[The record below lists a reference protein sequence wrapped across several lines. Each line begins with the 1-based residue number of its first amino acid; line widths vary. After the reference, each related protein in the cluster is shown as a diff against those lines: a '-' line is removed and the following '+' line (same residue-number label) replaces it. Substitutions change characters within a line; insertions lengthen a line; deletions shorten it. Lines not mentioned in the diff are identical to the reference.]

1 MANIKFSAFTTETDP
16 TQIDF
21 LAGYQG
27 TTMKKIAPSNISG
40 SYPFLIDTASLY
52 SGFVPSGLSG
62 SPQENTILG
71 IDAGSSLTT
80 GTSHTLI
87 GNRAG
92 ENLTVEFG
100 TTAVGFKAGL
110 NQNAE
115 SFNTY
120 IGYQS
125 GRDHTG
131 AQSVFVSGNNRIF
144 NSGQT
149 SNGVTAVGYSAHDTN
164 AGNFSTAIGY
174 TAGRSATGDSGT
186 YVGRGAGNNNTAASH
201 VSIGHDAGYSNT
213 SGANNTNI
221 GYQAGYDN
229 TTNGSRTIIGYEAG
243 EHNTGAN
250 NTFLG
255 YHAGTGVAG
264 SSTADRTTVIGSEA
278 GEALTTGLV
287 STFIGYQAG
296 KAMTVGT
303 GNVAIGSE
311 ALKTEDSRSFST
323 ACGSSALQDQNA
335 AANAY
340 NAAFGYQA
348 GATITTGIKNTI
360 VGGIAANDNSLLTG
374 SNNIVIGY
382 DSAPSADNVDNEI
395 TLGDANITALRIPGL
410 QSGASDGDVLTFS
423 SGTGVITLQAAGGG
437 GGGATSLNGLSDVLI
452 DGTSNYFVN
461 IPAGLSGNPVDN
473 LVIGDT
479 AGDALTTGFSNV
491 LLGHDAGLALTTG
504 DGNINIG
511 TEAGKTNATSDGQI
525 NIGFEAGSVCTNSGD
540 VHIGYNAG
548 KNSNPLIAGRSN
560 VAIGKNALLGV
571 AATTNSY
578 ASVAIGEDALKDLT
592 TGDRI
597 IGLGYQAGQG
607 HTSNGDAIYIGYN
620 AGGQLNAS
628 NTVIIG
634 NGAVDSLV
642 GAWNQHTVVG
652 KDACAAT
659 SSGSGQVAFGY
670 QALISQTS
678 GNKNSAFGFECLE
691 SLTTSGD
698 NAAFGYEAGDKVTGA
713 QNTLFGSQ
721 AGSSGTND
729 LTSGDNNT
737 LIGYN
742 AEASAATVSNE
753 ITLGNSSIA
762 TLRCQVTSI
771 TALSDKRDKENIQP
785 STYGLDLINK
795 LKPVTFDWNTRDG
808 AKVGVKDLGFIAQ
821 DLQEVDNEN
830 LKLVYDNNPEKLEA
844 SYGRLVPVLV
854 KAIQE
859 LKAEIELLK
868 SK

>member
-1 MANIKFSAFTTETDP
+1 MANIKFSAFTTETDD

-27 TTMKKIAPSNISG
+27 TTMKKIAPANLSG
-40 SYPFLIDTASLY
+40 SYPFLIETDSLY

-62 SPQENTILG
+62 TPQGNTVLG
-71 IDAGSSLTT
+71 IDAGNALTVGTNNTIIGNDAGKIITNGGSNVFIGFEAALNSSTN
-80 GTSHTLI
+80 TSDMVVIGQKAFENGSGGSNSVLI
-87 GNRAG
+87 GKQAG
-92 ENLTVEFG
+92 TNQTGEGV
-100 TTAVGFKAGL
+100 VG
-110 NQNAE
+110 
-115 SFNTY
+115 
-120 IGYQS
+120 IG
-125 GRDHTG
+125 RE
-131 AQSVFVSGNNRIF
+131 
-144 NSGQT
+144 
-149 SNGVTAVGYSAHDTN
+149 
-164 AGNFSTAIGY
+164 
-174 TAGRSATGDSGT
+174 AGR
-186 YVGRGAGNNNTAASH
+186 VNTADYH
-201 VSIGHDAGYSNT
+201 VS
-213 SGANNTNI
+213 I
-221 GYQAGYDN
+221 GYQAGYSQTSGVGN
-229 TTNGSRTIIGYEAG
+229 THVGFEAG
-243 EHNTGAN
+243 
-250 NTFLG
+250 
-255 YHAGTGVAG
+255 Y
-264 SSTADRTTVIGSEA
+264 TA
-278 GEALTTGLV
+278 TTGGDN
-287 STFIGYQAG
+287 SFFGYQAG
-296 KAMTVGT
+296 KYVT
-303 GNVAIGSE
+303 GNDNTAIGRE
-311 ALKTEDSRSFST
+311 AMEGT
-323 ACGSSALQDQNA
+323 AVATNEYFNVAVGYGSLTNCAGAFQCATLGHSAGNSITSGSNLTVLGYNAQPSSAT
-335 AANAY
+335 
-340 NAAFGYQA
+340 
-348 GATITTGIKNTI
+348 AT
-360 VGGIAANDNSLLTG
+360 
-374 SNNIVIGY
+374 
-382 DSAPSADNVDNEI
+382 NEI
-395 TLGDANITALRIPGL
+395 TLGNASAALLRIPGL
-410 QSGASDGDVLTFS
+410 GSTDGHVLTYETA
-423 SGTGVITLQAAGGG
+423 SGGIVLKAAGGG

-479 AGDALTTGFSNV
+479 AGNALTTGFSNV

-504 DGNINIG
+504 EANINIG
-511 TEAGKTNATSDGQI
+511 TEAGKTNSTDDGQI
-525 NIGFEAGSVCTNSGD
+525 NIGFEAGSLSTKGYH
-540 VHIGYNAG
+540 VHIGYNAA
-548 KNSNPLIAGRSN
+548 KNGDPLSSSSSN
-560 VAIGKNALLGV
+560 VAIGKNAMLGV
-571 AATTNSY
+571 AATTNTY
-578 ASVAIGEDALKDLT
+578 ASVAIGEDALKDIT

-597 IGLGYQAGQG
+597 IGIGKDAGQS

-620 AGGQLNAS
+620 AGGNLNAS
-628 NTVIIG
+628 QTVIIG
-634 NGAVDSLV
+634 NGAVDTLV

-691 SLTTSGD
+691 SLTTGGD

-721 AGSSGTND
+721 AGSSGTDD

-742 AEASAATVSNE
+742 AQASAATVSNE

-785 STYGLDLINK
+785 STYGLDLVNK

-821 DLQEVDNEN
+821 DLQEIDNEN